1 MKYYY
6 LIFIVKNN
14 KKNSIT
20 CYIINIKM
28 LIIFIIQHS
37 SIVLFI
43 FFFNFNWKKIPAKS
57 IEILKAVSTSNLR
70 LRIFAIFYYENL
82 LLSFRLNLCE
92 EMRKQNFP

>member
-1 MKYYY
+1 
-6 LIFIVKNN
+6 
-14 KKNSIT
+14 
-20 CYIINIKM
+20 M

-43 FFFNFNWKKIPAKS
+43 FFFNFNWKKIPD
-57 IEILKAVSTSNLR
+57 LR